1 MKKGLKITGIV
12 IGSMLVIIIAAG
24 LLFPLLFKERIK
36 EKVETAISGM
46 VDAKVT
52 FTGYRLSLFR
62 AFPNA
67 AFTLDGLNVTGI
79 GRFESDTLASIR
91 SAGLVFNLMSLFGD
105 KGYEIKSLFIDKP
118 LVHAIVLKDGSV
130 NWDIMKESTEE
141 ESVADQNEIP
151 MKVTFNKFTLRDGL
165 VYYTDKE
172 SDMSAIVDGLDAN
185 LSGKM
190 TGMRTNL
197 DLDLTARAVDFV
209 YDKIAYLTDASV
221 IFKAGVNAELDSMK
235 FIIEGK
241 LLKINDISLDL
252 SGMVAMPKDDIEFD
266 LVYRSRE
273 TSFKSLLS
281 LVPVF
286 YMKDFTGLR
295 ADGTATI
302 DGAIKGIYSSADST
316 LPDIIA
322 NLTVENGMIS
332 YPGLPEKLTAINV
345 RAGVAVDGR
354 DMDKTTADVSRFH
367 FELAGSPFDM
377 TLSLATP
384 MSDPSVAMSA
394 SGKIDLSKLQQAV
407 PIDSVSLE
415 GVIDISL
422 KLAGRM
428 SMLEKEQYEQFNASG
443 DLTIS
448 DMAVAMTDLPSVKI
462 SHAALTFR
470 PAYAEL
476 TNMAATMGERSDFSL
491 TGRLENYIP
500 YMFSDGTIR
509 GMLSLKSKSIDLNE
523 ILDII
528 MSDTSADEDTTVME
542 VIQIPKNIDFTFN
555 ASVESLTYGRLAASD
570 VRGNVVVRDGV
581 VTMKETGMK
590 ALGGSLLVNA
600 AYDTRDTLK
609 PMVDAEM
616 FITSVDIKEAFNSFN
631 TVKQL
636 MPAAS
641 GLGGDVSVKF
651 SFKSLLGSN
660 MMPVI
665 STLSGMGEASS
676 QSVQILESKAFDR
689 IKSVLK
695 MNQAYTNILK
705 DLKATF
711 IINDGRL
718 FVKPFDT
725 RIGNIKINL
734 SGDQGLDRT
743 INYLIKTEIPRAD
756 LGSAA
761 DALMSTL
768 SSQVAALGLSLT
780 PPETIKINL
789 QVGGT
794 VTDPVIKPFF
804 AGGAG
809 GAGSAVSSTVSAVA
823 EAVKEEVS
831 DKVNEAARQQA
842 DKILKEAEEKAQML
856 RDEAAATAK
865 AIREETDL
873 RGQKLIKDAEAKG
886 PLAVVAAK
894 RAAEAL
900 NKEADKKASQLVS
913 ETGTRADKM
922 VAEARAKADELLK

>member
-1 MKKGLKITGIV
+1 MKKGLKITGII
-12 IGSMLVIIIAAG
+12 IGSMLVLIIAAG
-24 LLFPLLFKERIK
+24 LLLPVLFKEKIK
-36 EKVETAISGM
+36 EQVETAISGM

-52 FTGYRLSLFR
+52 FAGYRLSLFR

-67 AFTLDGLNVTGI
+67 TFTLNELNVTGI
-79 GRFESDTLASIR
+79 DQFEGDTLASIK

-105 KGYEIKSLFIDKP
+105 QGYEIKSMFIDKP
-118 LVHAIVLKDGSV
+118 MVHAIVLKDGSV

-141 ESVADQNEIP
+141 EGMADLVETP
-151 MKVTFNKFTLRDGL
+151 MKLTFNKFTLRDGL

-172 SDMSAIVDGLDAN
+172 ADMSAIVDGLNAN
-185 LSGKM
+185 ISGRM

-197 DLDLTARAVDFV
+197 DLDLTASAVDFV
-209 YDKIAYLTDASV
+209 YDKIPYLSDASV
-221 IFKAGVNAELDSMK
+221 IFKAGVNAELDSMRFVIK
-235 FIIEGK
+235 SN
-241 LLKINDISLDL
+241 LLKINDISMDL
-252 SGMVAMPKDDIEFD
+252 SGLVAMPEDDIEFD
-266 LVYRSRE
+266 LVFLSRE

-281 LVPVF
+281 LVPAF
-286 YMKDFTGLR
+286 YMKDFDGLKT
-295 ADGTATI
+295 DGTSVI

-316 LPDIIA
+316 IPDIIV
-322 NLTVENGMIS
+322 NLAVENGMIS
-332 YPGLPEKLTAINV
+332 YPGLPEKITAINLQV
-345 RAGVAVDGR
+345 GVAMDGR
-354 DMDKTTADVSRFH
+354 DMDKTTVDVSRFH
-367 FELAGSPFDM
+367 FVLAGSPFDM
-377 TLSLATP
+377 TLKLATP
-384 MSDPSVAMSA
+384 LSDPSVAMSA
-394 SGKIDLSKLQQAV
+394 SGKIDLAKLLQAV

-428 SMLEKEQYEQFNASG
+428 SMIENEQYDQFNASG
-443 DLTIS
+443 DLILS
-448 DMAVAMTDLPSVKI
+448 DMAVAMTDLPPVKI
-462 SHAALTFR
+462 SRAALKFS

-476 TNMAATMGERSDFSL
+476 TNMSATMGEKSNFSL
-491 TGRLENYIP
+491 AGRLENYIP
-500 YMFSDGTIR
+500 YMFSDGTLK
-509 GMLSLKSKSIDLNE
+509 GKLSLKSKSIDLNE

-528 MSDTSADEDTTVME
+528 MSDTITDADTTVME
-542 VIQIPKNIDFTFN
+542 VIQIPENIDFTFD

-570 VRGNVVVRDGV
+570 VRGNVVVRNRV
-581 VTMKETGMK
+581 VTMSETGMK
-590 ALGGSLLVNA
+590 ALGGSMLINA
-600 AYDTRDTLK
+600 TYDTRDTLK

-616 FITSVDIKEAFNSFN
+616 FITSVDIKETFNAFN
-631 TVKQL
+631 TVRQL

-676 QSVQILESKAFDR
+676 QSIQILDSKAFD
-689 IKSVLK
+689 IIQNILK
-695 MNQAYTNILK
+695 MNKGYTNIIK

-743 INYLIKTEIPRAD
+743 INYLIKTEIPRAE

-761 DALMSTL
+761 GALMSML
-768 SSQVAALGLSLT
+768 SSQVTALGLSLT
-780 PPETIKINL
+780 PPETIMLNL

-794 VTDPVIKPFF
+794 VTDPVIKPLF
-804 AGGAG
+804 AGGTGSAG
-809 GAGSAVSSTVSAVA
+809 GTVSSTISTAT

-831 DKVNEAARQQA
+831 EKVNEAVRQQA
-842 DKILKEAEEKAQML
+842 DKILKETEEKAQML
-856 RDEAAATAK
+856 RDEAAAAAK
-865 AIREETDL
+865 RIREESDL

-886 PLAVVAAK
+886 PIAVVAAK
-894 RAAEAL
+894 KAAEAM
-900 NKEADKKASQLVS
+900 NKEAEKRATQLVS
-913 ETGTRADKM
+913 EAGVTADKM
-922 VAEARAKADELLK
+922 IADARAKADELLK